1 MEYYDEGQSTKIMS
15 EFSYFYDMLRIWI
28 CSQIESE
35 RNILLTRIQT
45 RILPELTF
53 KKSL

>member
-28 CSQIESE
+28 QS
-35 RNILLTRIQT
+35 NRI
-45 RILPELTF
+45 R
-53 KKSL
+53 KKHFANPDPDPNPTGTNF